1 MEILVFDTGPLSHF
15 AKQNWLGVLKA
26 VVGDRQALIPD
37 VVVQELTE
45 GARRDGRLQEVLDAD
60 WIEHRELTTD
70 EEVTEFLRFASLL
83 VKGARTG
90 GRLESSP
97 SLLSSAESR
106 SSMTEPPARQPTTTE
121 LPSDPP
127 SPCCAR
133 QSDPS
138 YSRSSSSALLLMTCS
153 QRTTASHSAPAAST
167 DGPTTKVSSDR
178 PSSSFTVAPRPAGS
192 GPTR

>member
-83 VKGARTG
+83 VKGARNRGEAGVLALASVLNGVAVVDDGAARKAADDHGIPKRPT
-90 GRLESSP
+90 LA
-97 SLLSSAESR
+97 LLCEAIR
-106 SSMTEPPARQPTTTE
+106 SE
-121 LPSDPP
+121 LLTVKLV
-127 SPCCAR
+127 
-133 QSDPS
+133 
-138 YSRSSSSALLLMTCS
+138 SALADDLL
-153 QRTTASHSAPAAST
+153 AT
-167 DGPTTKVSSDR
+167 DYRLPFG
-178 PSSSFTVAPRPAGS
+178 AG
-192 GPTR
+192 GFERWADDQGLV